1 MKKKIVG
8 IITCIL
14 LCATLPA
21 TVEVT
26 ANNPLID
33 PPSGP
38 TEGLVGVDYTF
49 CFDLPDDPECEP
61 YYVMWDWGD
70 GHVTSWIGPYSAG
83 GTVCANH
90 TWIEPGDYDIRVK
103 IRDGCGNEYWSDPWT
118 ITIVNITE
126 LEIEIQVEFPRKMS
140 AIIRNIGNDT
150 AYDVNY
156 SISVTVKGIVF
167 GLDNMYDNGT
177 VDILPPWIILSWTI
191 STGLFIGFGW
201 FKVTVT
207 ASAFNA
213 EEVSRTLN
221 AFVFLFFL
229 RINPGG

>member
-83 GTVCANH
+83 ETVCANY
-90 TWIEPGDYDIRVK
+90 TWAEPGDYDIRVK
-103 IRDGCGNEYWSDPWT
+103 IKYGCGNEYWSDPLIIHIYLGPVLEIGKITGGFWKIGAEITNSGDYNATNVSWDIYTHGMT
-118 ITIVNITE
+118 ITPIYFGGGTIPILKPGETE
-126 LEIEIQVEFPRKMS
+126 YVS
-140 AIIRNIGNDT
+140 H
-150 AYDVNY
+150 
-156 SISVTVKGIVF
+156 F
-167 GLDNMYDNGT
+167 G
-177 VDILPPWIILSWTI
+177 P
-191 STGLFIGFGW
+191 LFGFGK
-201 FKVTVT
+201 FDIIVEVECQNV
-207 ASAFNA
+207 SAEKIIKAFMF
-213 EEVSRTLN
+213 
-221 AFVFLFFL
+221 FVFV
-229 RINPGG
+229 IV